1 MGGHNPAV
9 VRSDAN
15 VRQALDAVAA
25 GAFASAGQKCTAT
38 RRVYIARAL
47 YDEFV
52 TGLADRARALR
63 LGSAVD
69 PKTQMGPLAGRSQ
82 LDGVT
87 AAVETALNDGEAVAG
102 GGRARPDGLPDGCFF
117 SPTVF
122 TGVPTDGVLA
132 TTEVFGPVVAT
143 WPMDDDDDPL
153 ELANRTSFGLSA
165 AIFTRDL
172 NWARR
177 FVEDVRAGIVHVNS
191 QTAGAEVHVP
201 FGGTRASSYGPHEQ
215 GRAAIEFYTQEK
227 TVYLDPVSES

>member
-1 MGGHNPAV
+1 
-9 VRSDAN
+9 
-15 VRQALDAVAA
+15 
-25 GAFASAGQKCTAT
+25 
-38 RRVYIARAL
+38 
-47 YDEFV
+47 
-52 TGLADRARALR
+52 
-63 LGSAVD
+63 
-69 PKTQMGPLAGRSQ
+69 
-82 LDGVT
+82 
-87 AAVETALNDGEAVAG
+87 
-102 GGRARPDGLPDGCFF
+102 
-117 SPTVF
+117 
-122 TGVPTDGVLA
+122 
-132 TTEVFGPVVAT
+132 VFGPVVAT

-227 TVYLDPVSES
+227 TVYLDPVGES